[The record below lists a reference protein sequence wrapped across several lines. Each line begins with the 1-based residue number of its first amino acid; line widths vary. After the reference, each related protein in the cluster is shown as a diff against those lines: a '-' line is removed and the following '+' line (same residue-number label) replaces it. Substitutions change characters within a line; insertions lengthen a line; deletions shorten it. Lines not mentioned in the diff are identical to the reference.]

1 MAFQKSE
8 SAGTS
13 LPGRDGA
20 SAEALQAFNTL
31 RGTASYLNAETL
43 RAFEL
48 YFRDDFV
55 PHFLLSEYEDVRDI
69 SLEELFFDGPCTGF
83 LESLT
88 RPRVERNGEE
98 ENTVYETLFAGWG
111 ARLQLIKTPVAEM
124 ETLLQ
129 KYTGY
134 GLKDMRSEEMP
145 GGYVEKYDAYY
156 AAHGDGMMTYVH
168 IADGA
173 ILSDGSVMLLWTQNF
188 FTEENLGGIVRLMPG
203 EDGWKI
209 RSNLIFRP
217 LAGGGKRVAPTDG
230 IYAVV
235 RDNWKNIFPMRSP
248 MLRQEDGEE
257 SLLFTNWTRQII
269 DSVAGWDLPAHRVS
283 AAEETDQKPD
293 YTVRL
298 HEYLEIA
305 ALRRDHYNVNTTSRL
320 NGGQREYYGW
330 INGEAYWLPK
340 AFIDTVEN
348 WYQMPMEEQLAEHS
362 VSFYERVYAQASP
375 TERRKLELLYPEI
388 RDPQRVSEYCREIR
402 ITAGLAPDDMPRITL
417 EQAKELCREVQEEIE
432 NDYQAQ
438 LSELIA
444 RLNEITGGP
453 DWVGGSGFPTSIYY
467 LDEGKTAGISI
478 IHLGLGL
485 VMYYGGDGTKT
496 VLMSPSPTVQP

>member
-1 MAFQKSE
+1 MLFLRSSTTDAAVNLATEQWLQE
-8 SAGTS
+8 QA
-13 LPGRDGA
+13 LPPVFFLYQNAPAVIVGKY
-20 SAEALQAFNTL
+20 QNV
-31 RGTASYLNAETL
+31 YAET
-43 RAFEL
+43 
-48 YFRDDFV
+48 D
-55 PHFLLSEYEDVRDI
+55 P
-69 SLEELFFDGPCTGF
+69 
-83 LESLT
+83 
-88 RPRVERNGEE
+88 
-98 ENTVYETLFAGWG
+98 
-111 ARLQLIKTPVAEM
+111 
-124 ETLLQ
+124 
-129 KYTGY
+129 
-134 GLKDMRSEEMP
+134 
-145 GGYVEKYDAYY
+145 
-156 AAHGDGMMTYVH
+156 
-168 IADGA
+168 
-173 ILSDGSVMLLWTQNF
+173 
-188 FTEENLGGIVRLMPG
+188 
-203 EDGWKI
+203 
-209 RSNLIFRP
+209 
-217 LAGGGKRVAPTDG
+217 
-230 IYAVV
+230 
-235 RDNWKNIFPMRSP
+235 
-248 MLRQEDGEE
+248 
-257 SLLFTNWTRQII
+257 
-269 DSVAGWDLPAHRVS
+269 
-283 AAEETDQKPD
+283 
-293 YTVRL
+293 
-298 HEYLEIA
+298 A